1 MTVKLS
7 SLRADLKRESDG
19 DWVPYPEL
27 GSDVAFKVRAL
38 SYGPYQ
44 TKRDREAKRLA
55 MRYPDG
61 QIPQEEADRIDG
73 QLLAEEILL
82 GWRGFDVPYSEEAA
96 LDTLSDPAYR
106 EVRFGVRSCAIRIA
120 NIKVEFVDTAI
131 KNSAP
136 PSGKS

>member
-7 SLRADLKRESDG
+7 SLKADLKRENDG
-19 DWVPYPEL
+19 DWVPYSEL

-44 TKRDREAKRLA
+44 TKRDREQKRLTI
-55 MRYPDG
+55 RYPDG
-61 QIPQEEADRIDG
+61 QYPQEESDRIDG
-73 QLLAEEILL
+73 QLLAEDILL
-82 GWRGFDVPYSEEAA
+82 DWRGFDVPYSPDTA

-106 EVRFGVRSCAIRIA
+106 EVRFGVKTCAIRIA
-120 NIKVEFVDTAI
+120 NIKIEFVENAV

-136 PSGKS
+136 PSAKS